1 MAYWVKILYERKE
14 YVVNFDRVN
23 AFCYEKNGRVT
34 FWLPDSAI
42 PIVINPQSNLEDY
55 QKVLDYLEC
64 VTELE
69 IENAYWDLECVTELE
84 IENAYWV
91 KIFYEKNEYVI
102 NLTCISSFCQESN
115 GRITFWLP
123 DGTIPIIINP
133 VSNPDSYQK
142 VLQFVQKITGYS
154 LS

>member
-1 MAYWVKILYERKE
+1 MTYWVKILYERKE
-14 YVVNFDRVN
+14 YVVNFERVH
-23 AFCYEKNGRVT
+23 AFCYERNGRVT

-42 PIVINPQSNLEDY
+42 PIVINPQNNLEDY
-55 QKVLDYLEC
+55 QKVLNYIEC

-69 IENAYWDLECVTELE
+69 LNH
-84 IENAYWV
+84 AYWV
-91 KIFYEKNEYVI
+91 KILYEKNEYVI
-102 NLTCISSFCQESN
+102 NLDCVSSFCHESN

-133 VSNPDSYQK
+133 VSNPESYEK
-142 VLQFVQKITGYS
+142 VVKYVEKATGYF

>member
-1 MAYWVKILYERKE
+1 MPYWMKIFYERKE
-14 YVVNFDRVN
+14 YVINFDRVN

-55 QKVLDYLEC
+55 QKVLKYLEQ
-64 VTELE
+64 VTDVEVE
-69 IENAYWDLECVTELE
+69 SGH
-84 IENAYWV
+84 WV
-91 KIFYEKNEYVI
+91 KIIDGKNEYVV
-102 NLTCISSFCQESN
+102 NLHCISSFCQEPN

-133 VSNPDSYQK
+133 SNNPDSYQK
-142 VLQFVQKITGYS
+142 VLQFVKNTTGYS

>member
-69 IENAYWDLECVTELE
+69 IENAYW
-84 IENAYWV
+84 V
-91 KIFYEKNEYVI
+91 KILYEKNEYVI

-142 VLQFVQKITGYS
+142 VLQFIQKATGYS

>member
-14 YVVNFDRVN
+14 YVVNFERVH
-23 AFCYEKNGRVT
+23 AFCYERNGRVT

-64 VTELE
+64 VTGLEL
-69 IENAYWDLECVTELE
+69 NHAH
-84 IENAYWV
+84 WV
-91 KIFYEKNEYVI
+91 KIIYEKNEYVI
-102 NLTCISSFCQESN
+102 NLNCISSFCQEAN

-133 VSNPDSYQK
+133 VSNPESYQK
-142 VLQFVQKITGYS
+142 VLQFVKKATGYS
-154 LS
+154 FS

>member
-1 MAYWVKILYERKE
+1 VAYWVKILYERKE

-34 FWLPDSAI
+34 FWLPDCAI
-42 PIVINPQSNLEDY
+42 PVVINPQNNLPDY
-55 QKVLDYLEC
+55 QKILQYIERVTGLDLDS
-64 VTELE
+64 
-69 IENAYWDLECVTELE
+69 AH
-84 IENAYWV
+84 WV
-91 KIFYEKNEYVI
+91 KINYERNQYVI
-102 NLTCISSFCQESN
+102 YLNCISSFCQESN

-133 VSNPDSYQK
+133 VSNPESYQK
-142 VLQFVQKITGYS
+142 VLNFVQNTTGYS

>member
-23 AFCYEKNGRVT
+23 AFCYEQNGRVT

-55 QKVLDYLEC
+55 QKVLEYLEK
-64 VTELE
+64 V
-69 IENAYWDLECVTELE
+69 IGLE

-91 KIFYEKNEYVI
+91 KIPYEKNEYVI
-102 NLTCISSFCQESN
+102 NLTCVSSFCQEPN

-133 VSNPDSYQK
+133 VSNPDSYKK
-142 VLQFVQKITGYS
+142 VLQYIQKATGYS

>member
-1 MAYWVKILYERKE
+1 VAYWIKIFYERKE
-14 YVVNFDRVN
+14 YVINFDRVN

-42 PIVINPQSNLEDY
+42 PIVINPQNNLEDY
-55 QKVLDYLEC
+55 QKVLDYLEK
-64 VTELE
+64 VTDVEV
-69 IENAYWDLECVTELE
+69 ENAH
-84 IENAYWV
+84 WV
-91 KIFYEKNEYVI
+91 KIVDDKNEYVV
-102 NLTCISSFCQESN
+102 NLHCISSFCQESN

-133 VSNPDSYQK
+133 SNNPDSYQK
-142 VLQFVQKITGYS
+142 VLQFVQKTTGYS

>member
-14 YVVNFDRVN
+14 YVVNFERVH
-23 AFCYEKNGRVT
+23 AFCYELNGRVT

-42 PIVINPQSNLEDY
+42 PIIINPQNNLDDY
-55 QKVLDYLEC
+55 QKILDYLEC
-64 VTELE
+64 VTGLELE
-69 IENAYWDLECVTELE
+69 RAH
-84 IENAYWV
+84 WV
-91 KIFYEKNEYVI
+91 KIIYEKNEYVI
-102 NLTCISSFCQESN
+102 NLNCISSFCHEPN

-133 VSNPDSYQK
+133 VSNPESYEK
-142 VLQFVQKITGYS
+142 VVKYVQKETGYS

>member
-55 QKVLDYLEC
+55 QKILDYLER
-64 VTELE
+64 VTGLE
-69 IENAYWDLECVTELE
+69 ID
-84 IENAYWV
+84 NAYWV
-91 KIFYEKNEYVI
+91 KILYEKNEYVI
-102 NLTCISSFCQESN
+102 NLTCISSFCQEPN

-123 DGTIPIIINP
+123 DGTIPIVINP
-133 VSNPDSYQK
+133 VSNPESYEK
-142 VLQFVQKITGYS
+142 VLQYVQKQTGYS
-154 LS
+154 FS

>member
-1 MAYWVKILYERKE
+1 VAYWVKILYERKE

-23 AFCYEKNGRVT
+23 AFCYEQNGRVT

-55 QKVLDYLEC
+55 QKVLQYLEK
-64 VTELE
+64 V
-69 IENAYWDLECVTELE
+69 IGLE

-91 KIFYEKNEYVI
+91 KIVYEKNEYVI
-102 NLTCISSFCQESN
+102 NLTCVSSFCQEPN

-133 VSNPDSYQK
+133 VSNPDSYKK
-142 VLQFVQKITGYS
+142 VLQYIQKTTGYS
-154 LS
+154 F

>member
-1 MAYWVKILYERKE
+1 MAYWIKIFYERKE
-14 YVVNFDRVN
+14 YVINIDRVN

-42 PIVINPQSNLEDY
+42 PIVISPQNNLEDY
-55 QKVLDYLEC
+55 QKVLQYLEQ
-64 VTELE
+64 VTDLE
-69 IENAYWDLECVTELE
+69 IENAH
-84 IENAYWV
+84 WV
-91 KIFYEKNEYVI
+91 KIVDDKNEYIV
-102 NLTCISSFCQESN
+102 NLYCISSFCREAN

-133 VSNPDSYQK
+133 SNNPDSYQK
-142 VLQFVQKITGYS
+142 VAQFVQKTTGYS

>member
-1 MAYWVKILYERKE
+1 VAYWVKILYERKK
-14 YVVNFDRVN
+14 YVVNFDRIN
-23 AFCYEKNGRVT
+23 AFCYEQNGRVT

-42 PIVINPQSNLEDY
+42 PIVINPQSNPQDY
-55 QKVLDYLEC
+55 QKILKYIER
-64 VTELE
+64 VTGLELE
-69 IENAYWDLECVTELE
+69 D
-84 IENAYWV
+84 AYWV
-91 KIFYEKNEYVI
+91 KIIYENNEYVI

-133 VSNPDSYQK
+133 TSNPESYQK
-142 VLQFVQKITGYS
+142 VLQYVQKATGYS

>member
-23 AFCYEKNGRVT
+23 AFCYERNGRVT
-34 FWLPDSAI
+34 FWLPDCAI
-42 PIVINPQSNLEDY
+42 PIVINPQNNLEDY
-55 QKVLDYLEC
+55 QKILEYIKL
-64 VTELE
+64 VTGLE
-69 IENAYWDLECVTELE
+69 VDSAH
-84 IENAYWV
+84 WV
-91 KIFYEKNEYVI
+91 KIVYEKNEYVI
-102 NLTCISSFCQESN
+102 NLNCISSFCQEAN

-133 VSNPDSYQK
+133 VSNPESYQK
-142 VLQFVQKITGYS
+142 VMQFVQKTTGYY

>member
-14 YVVNFDRVN
+14 YVVNFERVH
-23 AFCYEKNGRVT
+23 AFCYERNGRVT

-42 PIVINPQSNLEDY
+42 PIVMNPQSNLEDY

-64 VTELE
+64 VTDLE
-69 IENAYWDLECVTELE
+69 IDHAH
-84 IENAYWV
+84 WV
-91 KIFYEKNEYVI
+91 KIIYEKNEYVI
-102 NLTCISSFCQESN
+102 NLNCISSFCQEAN

-133 VSNPDSYQK
+133 VSNPESYQK
-142 VLQFVQKITGYS
+142 VLQFVKKATGYS